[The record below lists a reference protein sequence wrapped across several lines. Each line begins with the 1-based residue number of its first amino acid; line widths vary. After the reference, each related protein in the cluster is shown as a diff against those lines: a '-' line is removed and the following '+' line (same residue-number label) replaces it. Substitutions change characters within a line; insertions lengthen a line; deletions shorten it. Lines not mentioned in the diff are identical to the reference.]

1 LSQAV
6 DKAIELGTIQL
17 SNLIDTVKQS
27 LPQATQA
34 ILDVIRI
41 DSLGSLIFGFVLLG
55 IGILLYIF
63 MLKAYKKT
71 QDDYSHDGW
80 IPLCCLSGLF
90 SFISLFSGCTVLFN
104 IWNWVGLF
112 QPKLELVHQ
121 LIQKVLG

>member
-1 LSQAV
+1 MSQAV